1 MNNFNHPRD
10 VMPFAIMLYLMM
22 SMAQLHAN
30 QGSTAGGYAV
40 SFGRFMHSV
49 EWHMLEIAQTEQGES
64 LFIFPPGP
72 SADRDYIQRL
82 DFLL

>member
-40 SFGRFMHSV
+40 SFGRFLHSV
-49 EWHMLEIAQTEQGES
+49 EWHMTIS
-64 LFIFPPGP
+64 NVSIFCFKR
-72 SADRDYIQRL
+72 SRK
-82 DFLL
+82 